1 MDGLLPLVVV
11 VALSVL
17 AMLVAVVVVGA
28 GVAFLFRGKR
38 VDPVAARAEALAS
51 LGYDG
56 RPDGSWAYPIQG
68 TVMVFRNRPE
78 GLEWKLQLPRYNT
91 MTMELVERSSG
102 REPEHAFASGVR
114 AIDERFVVGSPQPDR
129 IVTLLKQPKLQKA
142 LLKMHDVSIHLSA
155 DELVIVDPGRPGV
168 DGTPDADP
176 LESEL
181 QVHAT
186 VINVVNMLF
195 GTMYGEG
202 GTVLDMYR

>member
-1 MDGLLPLVVV
+1 MEGLVPLLIVGALVVLGVV
-11 VALSVL
+11 VAVL
-17 AMLVAVVVVGA
+17 VVGA
-28 GVAFLFRGKR
+28 VAALLFRGR
-38 VDPVAARAEALAS
+38 GVDPVAARAEALAS

-56 RPDGSWAYPIQG
+56 RQDGTWAYPIQG
-68 TVMVFRNRPE
+68 TTMVFRNRPE

-91 MTMELVERSSG
+91 MTMELAERASG
-102 REPEHAFASGVR
+102 RQLENAFSSGVR

-142 LLKMHDVSIHLSA
+142 LLKMHDVSIRLSA
-155 DELVIVDPGRPGV
+155 DELIIVDPGKAGV

-176 LESEL
+176 IESEL